1 MKRIALTRDLVT
13 GNCPVPRCGVSKCHS
28 GKPKGLIR
36 NLDSRS
42 PIGVG
47 DKLRGN
53 DTNEASFGELDPQR
67 LNREGF
73 TFLEII
79 LVVLVLAIAIVP
91 MVRAFAPGVVSAN
104 TEEETTVFSNQA
116 RGTLNRVMALD
127 FDILNSNQGT
137 AVDLATLFG
146 GGAEAAKEYFNF
158 KGENYTPTVA
168 IADASGGAG
177 GLLQLTV
184 TISHIHLTTLKAQY

>member
-1 MKRIALTRDLVT
+1 MRKSIFTRNLVT
-13 GNCPVPRCGVSKCHS
+13 RNCPVPSCGVSRCHS
-28 GKPKGLIR
+28 GKPNGLIR

-53 DTNEASFGELDPQR
+53 DTNETSFGELDPRR
-67 LNREGF
+67 LNSAGF

-79 LVVLVLAIAIVP
+79 LVVLILAIAIVP
-91 MVRAFAPGVVSAN
+91 MVRAFSPGVVSAN
-104 TEEETTVFSNQA
+104 TEEETTVFTNQA

-127 FDILNSNQGT
+127 FDTLNSNQGAT
-137 AVDLATLFG
+137 VDLAALFG
-146 GGAEAAKEYFNF
+146 GGAEAAKESFTF

-168 IADASGGAG
+168 ITDASSGAG
-177 GLLQLTV
+177 GLLELSV
-184 TISHIHLTTLKAQY
+184 KISHIQLSTRKAHY